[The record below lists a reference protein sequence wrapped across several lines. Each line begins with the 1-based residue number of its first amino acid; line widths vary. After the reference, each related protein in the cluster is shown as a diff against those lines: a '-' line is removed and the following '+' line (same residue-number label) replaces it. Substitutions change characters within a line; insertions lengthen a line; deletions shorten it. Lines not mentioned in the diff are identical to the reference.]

1 MERKVTKKIGS
12 CKCNEYREE
21 IKELTDIISDLK
33 SQLKKYEIPEP
44 EPPYTLPNSFSEF
57 NAQMD
62 ELNDFDKEPCE
73 FKENLD
79 FNEFKEFNIDEF
91 NKEFEAKKAT
101 QKYEEE
107 PILFKT
113 TNKNEIDYKKDYNPN
128 ILPEKSVSGFEKFDL
143 DAFNKQFEQQNNN
156 VNHDVTSEISNES
169 GDTIEEA
176 IINYKK
182 NYNPNILPQKAVS
195 GFEKFDINEFNKQFE
210 QQTTVNYNGI

>member
-12 CKCNEYREE
+12 CKCNQYREE
-21 IKELTDIISDLK
+21 IKELNDIISELK
-33 SQLKKYEIPEP
+33 SQLKKYENEIEQ
-44 EPPYTLPNSFSEF
+44 EPYTLPNSFSEF

-62 ELNDFDKEPCE
+62 ELNEFDIKEPS
-73 FKENLD
+73 D
-79 FNEFKEFNIDEF
+79 FKEFNIDEF

-101 QKYEEE
+101 QKSQED

-113 TNKNEIDYKKDYNPN
+113 NITNEIDYKKDYNPN
-128 ILPEKSVSGFEKFDL
+128 ILPEKPVSGFEKFDL
-143 DAFNKQFEQQNNN
+143 DAFNKQFEQQNCK
-156 VNHDVTSEISNES
+156 HDIYEDKSNKSEMSNES